1 MGFLCSDRYRF
12 ALGLALALAGLAPC
26 WAWSDGFH
34 IRPHPQNV
42 TTDGVTLIWESTEE
56 GVGVVEFGP
65 HDAVDRRASEDGPKK
80 IHRVRLTGLAPDTTY
95 AYRVQAGDDTHE
107 ARFTTAPGHDRAITF
122 AVLGDS
128 RRWGTAWADTN
139 MGEHMMQW
147 RPEFVVN
154 MGDLVGSGH
163 QYEQWPEHFER
174 FGDLNKSIMMVT
186 ARGNHEGSRKRDAE
200 NDWFAKYHELPGA
213 GEPLVAF
220 DWGNTHFVLISFED
234 ARDVLGQ
241 LDEDLAQNSKKY
253 VVVAFHYPVYCSGY
267 FSPVDSRKEESSGAM
282 AHVRNVLDKHHVT
295 VHFAGH
301 THIYERVFPIYE
313 GRRDPRGTT
322 YIVQGGD
329 IGGNYP
335 EWWTA
340 YQDDPGA
347 MDQPTYTLVTT
358 RDDRMEIRTFVW
370 SPPDKQ
376 IVQIDRV
383 IIGYDEAVPTALA
396 ASLPELKGNA
406 LLDAIQDLGA
416 MMYAPAAG
424 ALSRYL
430 EHDDPAVRRAAA
442 TALRGIGAEAGAKEL
457 VKYLDA
463 PDLHVRREVA
473 RSFES
478 AMPRGLAKAVAKA
491 ALDAGQD
498 ARVRVALIGALQLHT
513 PAKRTRD
520 VAIEILSGEAPVDV
534 RNRAAYALGRVADK
548 GDVED
553 LVRLFKKE
561 PSSFATIR
569 LAHTLNALTRVRIGL
584 DGDGELAQSKPGER
598 EPFAEKW
605 LSKP

>member
-1 MGFLCSDRYRF
+1 MAFSRTYRF
-12 ALGLALALAGLAPC
+12 GAVLGLALALAGLAPC
-26 WAWSDGFH
+26 RAWTDGFH
-34 IRPHPQNV
+34 IRPHPENLRA
-42 TTDGVTLIWESTEE
+42 DGGTLIWETTEE
-56 GVGVVEFGP
+56 SVGVVEFGVE
-65 HDAVDRRASEDGPKK
+65 DAFGRRATESAPAK

-95 AYRVQAGDDTHE
+95 AYRVRAGGDTHE
-107 ARFTTAPGHDRAITF
+107 GQFTTAPGSDRGITF

-128 RRWGTAWADTN
+128 RRWGTAWADTK

-147 RPEFVVN
+147 RPEFVLN

-163 QYEQWPEHFER
+163 EYEQWPEHFER
-174 FGDLNKSIMMVT
+174 FAEMNKTIIMVT
-186 ARGNHEGSRKRDAE
+186 ARGNHEGSRKRDPE
-200 NDWFAKYHELPGA
+200 HDWFAKYHELPGA

-234 ARDVLGQ
+234 MREVLGQ
-241 LDEDLAQNSKKY
+241 LDADLSASSKRHT
-253 VVVAFHYPVYCSGY
+253 VVAVHYPVYCSGY
-267 FSPVDSRKEESSGAM
+267 FSPVDSRKEDSSGAM
-282 AHVRNVLDKHHVT
+282 ADLRKVLDKHHVT

-340 YQDDPGA
+340 YQDDQGA

-370 SPPDKQ
+370 SPPEQQ
-376 IVQIDRV
+376 IVEIDRV
-383 IIGYDEAVPTALA
+383 IIGYDEAVPAALA
-396 ASLPELKGNA
+396 ARLPELKGDA
-406 LLDAIQDLGA
+406 LLEAIEDLGA

-424 ALSRYL
+424 ALSAYL

-442 TALRGIGAEAGAKEL
+442 TAVRVIGDEAAAKKL
-457 VKYLDA
+457 VEYLDA
-463 PDLHVRREVA
+463 PDLHVRREAA
-473 RSFES
+473 RALES
-478 AMPRGLAKAVAKA
+478 AMPKGLAKAVAKA

-498 ARVRVALIGALQLHT
+498 ARVRVALIGALQLHA
-513 PAKRTRD
+513 PAKRTRE
-520 VAIEILSGEAPVDV
+520 VTIEILSGDAPVDV
-534 RNRAAYALGRVADK
+534 RNRAAYALGRVAEEE
-548 GDVED
+548 DVED
-553 LVRLFKKE
+553 LIRLFKKE
-561 PSSFATIR
+561 PSPFATIR
-569 LAHTLNALTRVRIGL
+569 LAYTLNALTRVRIGL

-605 LSKP
+605 VSKP

>member
-1 MGFLCSDRYRF
+1 MGFLRPNRYRF

-34 IRPHPQNV
+34 IRPHPENL
-42 TTDGVTLIWESTEE
+42 TADGGTLIWETTEQS
-56 GVGVVEFGP
+56 VGVVEFGP
-65 HDAVDRRASEDGPKK
+65 HDAFDRRATESAPAK
-80 IHRVRLTGLAPDTTY
+80 IHRVRLTGLTADTTY
-95 AYRVQAGDDTHE
+95 AYRVRAGDETHE
-107 ARFTTAPGHDRAITF
+107 ARFTTAPGIDRGITF

-128 RRWGTAWADTN
+128 RRWGTAWADTK

-147 RPEFVVN
+147 RPEFVLN
-154 MGDLVGSGH
+154 MGDLVNSGH
-163 QYEQWPEHFER
+163 KYEQWPEHFER
-174 FGDLNKSIMMVT
+174 FGEINKTIMMVT
-186 ARGNHEGSRKRDAE
+186 ARGNHEGSRKRDTD

-213 GEPLVAF
+213 GEPFVAF

-282 AHVRNVLDKHHVT
+282 AHVRKVLDKHHVT

-340 YQDDPGA
+340 YQDDRGA

-358 RDDRMEIRTFVW
+358 QDDRMEVRTFVW
-370 SPPDKQ
+370 SPPEKQ
-376 IVQIDRV
+376 IVEIDRV

-396 ASLPELKGNA
+396 ARLPELNGKA
-406 LLDAIQDLGA
+406 LLEAIQDLGA
-416 MMYAPAAG
+416 MMYAPAAA
-424 ALSRYL
+424 ALSVYL

-442 TALRGIGAEAGAKEL
+442 TAVRVIGDEAAAKKL
-457 VKYLDA
+457 VTYLDA
-463 PDLHVRREVA
+463 ADLHVRREVA

-478 AMPRGLAKAVAKA
+478 AMTKGLAKAVAKA
-491 ALDAGQD
+491 ALDVGQD
-498 ARVRVALIGALQLHT
+498 AQVRVALIGALQLHA

-520 VAIEILSGEAPVDV
+520 VALEILNGEAPVEV
-534 RNRAAYALGRVADK
+534 RNRAAYALGRVAEK
-548 GDVED
+548 ED
-553 LVRLFKKE
+553 IEELVRLFQKE

-569 LAHTLNALTRVRIGL
+569 LAYTLNALTRVHIGL
-584 DGDGELAQSKPGER
+584 DGESELAQSKPGER
-598 EPFAEKW
+598 EPFVEKW
-605 LSKP
+605 LSKL